1 MLKKLFIATA
11 LVPVLL
17 LVGCTK
23 SGDRIAATYVDPI
36 QYESYDCEQIQA
48 ALIRI
53 NARVSDLTGQ
63 LNKASKNDKWLTTAG
78 VIIFWPAL
86 FALGG
91 DDEKEAQLAR
101 LKGEYDALQTVGST
115 KKCFNATPKAPSES
129 K

>member
-1 MLKKLFIATA
+1 MIKKIFIMTV
-11 LVPVLL
+11 LVPMFSLIN
-17 LVGCTK
+17 CTK

-48 ALIRI
+48 ALNRI

-63 LNKASKNDKWLTTAG
+63 LNKAATNDKWLTTAG

-101 LKGEYDALQTVGST
+101 LKGEYDALQTVATT
-115 KKCFNATPKAPSES
+115 KKCFGASVKPPTSS

>member
-1 MLKKLFIATA
+1 MPKKLFIAI
-11 LVPVLL
+11 VLIPLFL
-17 LVGCTK
+17 LTGCTK
-23 SGDRIAATYVDPI
+23 SGDRIASTYVDPI

-63 LNKASKNDKWLTTAG
+63 LNKAAKNDKWLTTAG

-101 LKGEYDALQTVGST
+101 LKGEYDALQTVAAT
-115 KKCFNATPKAPSES
+115 KKCFTTTPKSSSEG